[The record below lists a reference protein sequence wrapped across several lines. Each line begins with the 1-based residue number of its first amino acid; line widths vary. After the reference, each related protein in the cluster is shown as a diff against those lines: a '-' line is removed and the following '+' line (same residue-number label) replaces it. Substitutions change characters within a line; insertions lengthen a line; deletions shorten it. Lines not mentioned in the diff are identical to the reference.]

1 FPSEHSAVR
10 HVRRVAAPHG
20 TPYKP
25 TKSREYFRAVD
36 RFAQF
41 ARRRF
46 CRARAHVSGRAPAD
60 DSGRKSPIP
69 RQIEPGKLP
78 HVPSSDWRAARRSAE
93 GGRGRKP
100 PPPPSKRREG
110 GIHGASRPELAVLL
124 PSVQIPADVRSRER
138 GARARPS
145 R

>member
-1 FPSEHSAVR
+1 MDATMLGHRRAVACTCRRAVESWLDNCTHAARTHVTCWYIWQLVRQCAVR

-36 RFAQF
+36 RFAHF

-46 CRARAHVSGRAPAD
+46 CRARAHVSVVRAPAD

-78 HVPSSDWRAARRSAE
+78 HV
-93 GGRGRKP
+93 
-100 PPPPSKRREG
+100 
-110 GIHGASRPELAVLL
+110 
-124 PSVQIPADVRSRER
+124 
-138 GARARPS
+138 
-145 R
+145 